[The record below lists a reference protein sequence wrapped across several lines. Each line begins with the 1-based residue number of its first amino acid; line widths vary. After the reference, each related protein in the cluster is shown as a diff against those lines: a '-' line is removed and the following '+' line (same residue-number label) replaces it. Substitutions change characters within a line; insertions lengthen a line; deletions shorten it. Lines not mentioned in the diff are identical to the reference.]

1 MIGKTRQKHSA
12 EVVEEYDA
20 EVGKARGILRR
31 PMAAGKLWHSRRQPS
46 PDLAPWIAHYW
57 SIKWDLRGCAPQ
69 TVESLP
75 HPNVHLIFE
84 EAKPVVS
91 GVQQR
96 KFSRV
101 LEDQS
106 KVFGIKF
113 QPGGFRPFFNAPV
126 SALANRTV
134 SAKSIFGKDVEK
146 LAAIVLSA
154 RKDDRKMEAA
164 NAFFHARM
172 PKPDK
177 SADLARQL
185 VNRVLQQP
193 EIKTVEDLAE
203 KAGIGKR
210 SLQRIFDE
218 YVGASPKWV
227 IRRYRLHELIERFNA
242 GDSMDW
248 PQVALELGYFDQAHL
263 INDFKSIV
271 GYSPTQY
278 QREVLKKSRES
289 GRRTNSS
296 RRRGPGRA
304 PPMR

>member
-1 MIGKTRQKHSA
+1 MIGKTRQKHAA

-31 PMAAGKLWHSRRQPS
+31 PIAAGKLWHSRRQPP
-46 PDLAPWIAHYW
+46 PDLAPWVAHYW

-75 HPNVHLIFE
+75 HPNVHLIFAG
-84 EAKPVVS
+84 AKPVVS

-101 LEDQS
+101 LEGQS

-113 QPGGFRPFFNAPV
+113 QPGGFRPFFNGAV
-126 SALANRTV
+126 STLANRTV

-146 LAAIVLSA
+146 LAPVLLSS
-154 RKDDRKMEAA
+154 REEDQKIEAV
-164 NAFFHARM
+164 NAFFRARM
-172 PKPDK
+172 PKPDET
-177 SADLARQL
+177 AALARQL
-185 VNRVLQQP
+185 VNRVLQ
-193 EIKTVEDLAE
+193 ETDIKTVDDLAE

-210 SLQRIFDE
+210 SLQRIFGE

-227 IRRYRLHELIERFNA
+227 IRRNRLHELVERFNA
-242 GDSMDW
+242 GDSLDW

-263 INDFKSIV
+263 INDFRSIV
-271 GYSPTQY
+271 GYSPAQY
-278 QREVLKKSRES
+278 QREVLQKTGDSS
-289 GRRTNSS
+289 GRTNSS
-296 RRRGPGRA
+296 RRRGPDRA
-304 PPMR
+304 APAR

>member
-1 MIGKTRQKHSA
+1 MIGKTRQKHAA
-12 EVVEEYDA
+12 EVVEQYDP

-31 PMAAGKLWHSRRQPS
+31 PIAAGQLWHSRRQPS

-57 SIKWDLRGCAPQ
+57 SIKWDLRGCPPQ

-84 EAKPVVS
+84 KAKPVVS

-101 LEDQS
+101 LEDQAS
-106 KVFGIKF
+106 VFGVKF

-126 SALANRTV
+126 STLANRTV

-146 LAAIVLSA
+146 LAALLWSS
-154 RKDDRKMEAA
+154 RKEERKIAAA
-164 NAFFHARM
+164 NAFFRARI
-172 PKPDK
+172 PRPDK
-177 SADLARQL
+177 KAALARQL
-185 VNRVLQQP
+185 VNRVLQET
-193 EIKTVEDLAE
+193 EIKTVDDLAE

-210 SLQRIFDE
+210 SLQRIFGE

-227 IRRYRLHELIERFNA
+227 IRRYRLHELIERFNT
-242 GDSMDW
+242 GDSLDW

-263 INDFKSIV
+263 INDFKSLV
-271 GYSPTQY
+271 GYSPAQY
-278 QREVLKKSRES
+278 QREVFEKTRES
-289 GRRTNSS
+289 ADRTSSS
-296 RRRGPGRA
+296 RRQGLDRA
-304 PPMR
+304 APAR

>member
-1 MIGKTRQKHSA
+1 MIGKTRQKHAA

-20 EVGKARGILRR
+20 AVGKARGILRR
-31 PMAAGKLWHSRRQPS
+31 PLAAGKLWHSRRQPS
-46 PDLAPWIAHYW
+46 PDLEPWIAHYW

-101 LEDQS
+101 LEGQS

-126 SALANRTV
+126 STLAHLTV
-134 SAKSIFGKDVEK
+134 SAKNIFGKDMEK
-146 LAAIVLSA
+146 LATVLLSS
-154 RKDDRKMEAA
+154 RKEDQKIEAT
-164 NAFFHARM
+164 NAFFRARI

-177 SADLARQL
+177 TADLARQL
-185 VNRVLQQP
+185 VNRVLQET
-193 EIKTVEDLAE
+193 EIKTVDDLAA

-210 SLQRIFDE
+210 SLQRIFGE

-227 IRRYRLHELIERFNA
+227 IRRYRLHELVERFNA
-242 GDSMDW
+242 GDSLDW

-271 GYSPTQY
+271 GYSPAQY
-278 QREVLKKSRES
+278 QRKL
-289 GRRTNSS
+289 
-296 RRRGPGRA
+296 RA
-304 PPMR
+304 SD